1 VTASPLDE
9 RAHRDVI
16 APLLT
21 ATLGANR
28 VCDYGGV
35 PGADNNPGTVPDLF
49 ALPAFERRYVEPYH
63 AGRATRSGWRLTVRY
78 VGRTVDEARWA
89 ALKVATALNEVR
101 VTIGGIESTPITH
114 ESTQAIAPDD
124 GRFSGWSVWTYAL

>member
-28 VCDYGGV
+28 VYDYGRV
-35 PGADNNPGTVPDLF
+35 PGANNNSGTVPDIF
-49 ALPAFERRYVEPYH
+49 ALLGFERRYVEPYH

-124 GRFSGWSVWTYAL
+124 GRFSGWSAWIYAL